1 MFDASHAPAIPAPK
15 PLTERVAQKSQPKP
29 ATAPK
34 PANKQSAAGKGTRG
48 RGGRVRGKGRNPGR
62 GKPKTVEELDAE
74 MVDYF
79 ANENAAPAGGNA
91 PVNGN
96 AQQATNGGEDLGMAE
111 ISVSS
116 CSLLKSGTLTN
127 S

>member
-1 MFDASHAPAIPAPK
+1 MVFDASHAPAVPAPK

-29 ATAPK
+29 ATAAK
-34 PANKQSAAGKGTRG
+34 SANKNAAAGKAARGKGPRG
-48 RGGRVRGKGRNPGR
+48 RKGRNPGR

-79 ANENAAPAGGNA
+79 ANENAPAEGTAP
-91 PVNGN
+91 NGT
-96 AQQATNGGEDLGMAE
+96 AQQAANGGEDLGMAE

-116 CSLLKSGTLTN
+116 CSIFARDTSTN
-127 S
+127 G